1 MPFLISKLRPKIK
14 IVAVILMSSL
24 AKYPFLWNYVKT
36 MNYLI
41 IWKVA
46 KVIHDKYKMST
57 RVYDTFITVS
67 DSSLTDQMQLKAF
80 SFFDWIKCQCLCD
93 DQANLIRKRNVNNIN
108 NIPIYPTKK

>member
-41 IWKVA
+41 IWKAV
-46 KVIHDKYKMST
+46 KVICDKYKMST
-57 RVYDTFITVS
+57 RVYGT
-67 DSSLTDQMQLKAF
+67 L
-80 SFFDWIKCQCLCD
+80 
-93 DQANLIRKRNVNNIN
+93 
-108 NIPIYPTKK
+108 